1 MTHRKI
7 SIRLSLMLALGI
19 MGANQNAFAVETTP
33 LILEEANRA
42 KRSPRTFEED
52 MGHGMPS
59 SMLGG
64 DSPSLDG
71 STGQI
76 RQMEEDYAKL
86 MKSMH
91 SNMNKIYNTELL
103 DLCQDIAID
112 QKVLAEYLQESVR
125 GMEQANTLLTTKK
138 KDFERFLTRN
148 PLENSEIILKR
159 ELLAN
164 SMTFKEEAS
173 RVKDLANRARDGLQ
187 SIEDHMAE
195 NQIILNAMNLVKQN
209 LSPLDSF
216 LIKFE
221 AQRGSSYHRARE
233 AFQNLVTSHSTLSR
247 VMNEL
252 NTDLHHKITKG
263 NAMIDT
269 LGDEI
274 HHGQPEYIEY
284 FMEKKKNFE
293 NHRKIEIS

>member
-1 MTHRKI
+1 
-7 SIRLSLMLALGI
+7 
-19 MGANQNAFAVETTP
+19 
-33 LILEEANRA
+33 
-42 KRSPRTFEED
+42 
-52 MGHGMPS
+52 
-59 SMLGG
+59 
-64 DSPSLDG
+64 
-71 STGQI
+71 
-76 RQMEEDYAKL
+76 
-86 MKSMH
+86 
-91 SNMNKIYNTELL
+91 
-103 DLCQDIAID
+103 
-112 QKVLAEYLQESVR
+112 
-125 GMEQANTLLTTKK
+125 
-138 KDFERFLTRN
+138 
-148 PLENSEIILKR
+148 
-159 ELLAN
+159 
-164 SMTFKEEAS
+164 
-173 RVKDLANRARDGLQ
+173 
-187 SIEDHMAE
+187 MAE